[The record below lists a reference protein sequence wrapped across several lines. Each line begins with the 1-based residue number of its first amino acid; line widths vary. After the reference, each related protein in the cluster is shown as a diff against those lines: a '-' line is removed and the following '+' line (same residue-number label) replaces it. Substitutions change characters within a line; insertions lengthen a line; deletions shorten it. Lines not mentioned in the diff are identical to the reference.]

1 MSDVNVENYYT
12 VIVSVTNQ
20 EEEKLSYE
28 ELRLMEHTLDA
39 AKHFVDKVKDIVYNH
54 IKDEE
59 GQVATISL
67 YTNENELV
75 YEVHTYDESLL

>member
-12 VIVSVTNQ
+12 VIVAVTNQ
-20 EEEKLSYE
+20 EEEKLSVE

-39 AKHFVDKVKDIVYNH
+39 AKHIVDKVKDIVYNH
-54 IKDEE
+54 IKDKE

-67 YTNENELV
+67 YTNENKLV
-75 YEVHTYDESLL
+75 YEVHTHDPSL

>member
-1 MSDVNVENYYT
+1 MNEVNVENYYT
-12 VIVSVTNQ
+12 IIVAITNQ
-20 EEEKLSYE
+20 EEEKLSVE

-54 IKDEE
+54 IKDKE

-67 YTNENELV
+67 YTNENKLV
-75 YEVHTYDESLL
+75 YEVHTYDPSL

>member
-12 VIVSVTNQ
+12 VIVTITNQ
-20 EEEKLSYE
+20 EEEKLSVE

-39 AKHFVDKVKDIVYNH
+39 AKHFVDKVKSIVHNR
-54 IKDEE
+54 IKDKE

-67 YTNENELV
+67 YTNENELI

>member
-1 MSDVNVENYYT
+1 MNEVNVENYYT
-12 VIVSVTNQ
+12 IIVAITNQ
-20 EEEKLSYE
+20 EEEKLSVE

-54 IKDEE
+54 IKDKE

-67 YTNENELV
+67 YTNENKLV
-75 YEVHTYDESLL
+75 YEVHTYDPLL

>member
-1 MSDVNVENYYT
+1 MSEINVENYYT
-12 VIVSVTNQ
+12 IIVAITNQ
-20 EEEKLSYE
+20 EEEKLSVE

-54 IKDEE
+54 IKDKE

-67 YTNENELV
+67 YTNENKLV
-75 YEVHTYDESLL
+75 YEVHTNDPSL

>member
-12 VIVSVTNQ
+12 IIVAITNQ
-20 EEEKLSYE
+20 EEEKLSVE

-39 AKHFVDKVKDIVYNH
+39 AKHFVDKVRYIVYNH
-54 IKDEE
+54 IKDKE

-67 YTNENELV
+67 YTNENKLV
-75 YEVHTYDESLL
+75 YEVHTHDPSL

>member
-1 MSDVNVENYYT
+1 MSDINVENYYT
-12 VIVSVTNQ
+12 VIVTITNQ

-28 ELRLMEHTLDA
+28 ELRVVEHTLAA
-39 AKHFVDKVKDIVYNH
+39 AKHFVDKIKSIVHNH
-54 IKDEE
+54 IKDKE

-67 YTNENELV
+67 YTSENELV